1 MATYFITFILS
12 TVSVYL
18 GEKSRRKNKKYYFVF
33 FFIAVLIV
41 AFIAG
46 VRDLNIGTDVYTY
59 GEWEFRAA
67 KERGSITQYLTRK
80 SDIELFYR
88 VFVYLISCFVNNSH
102 WLYFFTG
109 LFIYGFTLSGLNY
122 YCKKIPMAF
131 AWLIYLL
138 LFYGDT
144 LNIMRQFMAISLMFW
159 GTKYAIKQ
167 QYKKYIVIFSVAFLF
182 HNTAIISLGIY
193 WIYRYLQKNDSMYKR
208 AVIVIGAMGVLLLY
222 GYFLKALSVLGVINE
237 RFVRY
242 LNADFFFQINP
253 IMVRIPFILL
263 IGLAFNAF
271 YKNKS
276 KLMMPLDGK
285 FEGDFLLIVLILEM
299 FAAEMRAVIPTLYRL
314 SYFFYGYKVIA
325 YARLLIVFK
334 KNSRLIAGI
343 GILIFLVIWWIYG
356 NAIQGNNEIYPYSS
370 QILGIG

>member
-1 MATYFITFILS
+1 
-12 TVSVYL
+12 
-18 GEKSRRKNKKYYFVF
+18 
-33 FFIAVLIV
+33 
-41 AFIAG
+41 
-46 VRDLNIGTDVYTY
+46 
-59 GEWEFRAA
+59 
-67 KERGSITQYLTRK
+67 
-80 SDIELFYR
+80 
-88 VFVYLISCFVNNSH
+88 
-102 WLYFFTG
+102 
-109 LFIYGFTLSGLNY
+109 
-122 YCKKIPMAF
+122 
-131 AWLIYLL
+131 
-138 LFYGDT
+138 
-144 LNIMRQFMAISLMFW
+144 
-159 GTKYAIKQ
+159 
-167 QYKKYIVIFSVAFLF
+167 
-182 HNTAIISLGIY
+182 
-193 WIYRYLQKNDSMYKR
+193 
-208 AVIVIGAMGVLLLY
+208 
-222 GYFLKALSVLGVINE
+222 
-237 RFVRY
+237 
-242 LNADFFFQINP
+242 
-253 IMVRIPFILL
+253 MVRIPFILL